1 METNTPSIITRA
13 LQQTGAAGLWDR
25 TSPEIHIL
33 FIIVLALLVHLIV
46 RIIRQISEWSINKSH
61 AKKNPFTFVTQQPKF
76 ITLTRLIVS
85 GLTFMI
91 YFIAIGFVL
100 VHGFRVN
107 VNAYLA
113 SASIIGFAISFGSQ
127 SLVQDIVTGV
137 TLIFSNVIDVGDV
150 VDLSGTIGR
159 VERIGLRFT
168 RLVNFSNQEINVPN
182 RNIGNV
188 SRFPHGGVHAF
199 VDIRMPDQVAAEKI
213 VPVIERIAK
222 GMWSQFGATI
232 LKEPTVGKI
241 ESLEAGGWKYLRVE
255 FKIWPDQGSLI
266 ESTFR
271 QQITAALKSFD
282 PNYADWMVTVTYRT
296 IERNGSDTPIGLNIE
311 PKMAEH

>member
-1 METNTPSIITRA
+1 METNTPSIINR
-13 LQQTGAAGLWDR
+13 LWQHTGAADLWNR

-33 FIIVLALLVHLIV
+33 FIIALALLVHLAV

-61 AKKNPFTFVTQQPKF
+61 AKKNPLAFVTQQPKF

-85 GLTFMI
+85 GLTFII

-100 VHGFRVN
+100 VHGFQVN
-107 VNAYLA
+107 LNAYLA

-127 SLVQDIVTGV
+127 SLVQDLVTGV

-168 RLVNFSNQEINVPN
+168 QLINFSNQEINVPN

-188 SRFPHGGVHAF
+188 SRFPYGGVHAY
-199 VDIRMPDQVAAEKI
+199 VDIQIPSQAEAQKTI
-213 VPVIERIAK
+213 PVIERIAK

-232 LKEPTVGKI
+232 LKEPVMGKI
-241 ESLEAGGWKYLRVE
+241 ESLETGGWNYLCVE
-255 FKIWPDQGSLI
+255 FNIWPGQGSLI
-266 ESTFR
+266 ETTFR
-271 QQITAALKSFD
+271 QQITAAMKSFD
-282 PNYADWMVTVTYRT
+282 PNYADWMVTVTYSK
-296 IERNGSDTPIGLNIE
+296 IQKKERAALIGMGLE
-311 PKMAEH
+311 

>member
-1 METNTPSIITRA
+1 METHTPSMINRL

-25 TSPEIHIL
+25 TSLEIHIL
-33 FIIVLALLVHLIV
+33 FIIALALLVHLVV
-46 RIIRQISEWSINKSH
+46 RIIRQISEWGINKSH
-61 AKKNPFTFVTQQPKF
+61 AKKNPLAFVTQQPKF

-85 GLTFMI
+85 GLTFII

-100 VHGFRVN
+100 VHGFRLN
-107 VNAYLA
+107 LNTYLA

-127 SLVQDIVTGV
+127 SLVQDVVTGV

-150 VDLSGTIGR
+150 VDLSGTVGR

-199 VDIRMPDQVAAEKI
+199 VDIEIPDQVVAEKI
-213 VPVIERIAK
+213 VPVIERITK

-232 LKEPTVGKI
+232 LKEPIIGTI
-241 ESLEAGGWKYLRVE
+241 ESPENDGWKYLRVE

-266 ESTFR
+266 ETTFR
-271 QQITAALKSFD
+271 LRLTAAMKVFD
-282 PNYADWMVTVTYRT
+282 ANYADWMVTVTYRT
-296 IERNGSDTPIGLNIE
+296 IQRNGRDPQTSLKVE
-311 PKMAEH
+311 PKRGEH

>member
-25 TSPEIHIL
+25 TSPEVHIL
-33 FIIVLALLVHLIV
+33 FIIVLAFLVHLAV
-46 RIIRQISEWSINKSH
+46 RIIRQISEWSINESH

-85 GLTFMI
+85 GLIFMI

-127 SLVQDIVTGV
+127 SLAQDIVTGV
-137 TLIFSNVIDVGDV
+137 TLIFSNVIDVGDI
-150 VDLSGTIGR
+150 VDLSGTVGR

-199 VDIRMPDQVAAEKI
+199 VDIQIPTPAEAEKV
-213 VPVIERIAK
+213 VPILERITKA
-222 GMWSQFGATI
+222 MWSQFGATI
-232 LKEPTVGKI
+232 LKEPLVGKI
-241 ESLEAGGWKYLRVE
+241 ESPESGAWNFLRIE
-255 FKIWPDQGSLI
+255 FKIWPGQVSLI
-266 ESTFR
+266 ETTFR

-296 IERNGSDTPIGLNIE
+296 IQRNGSDTPTGLNIE
-311 PKMAEH
+311 PKMCEH